1 MILTSVELNFY
12 QFSNLDRLRPMTRH
26 LTLLL
31 FGFLMV
37 AGCAKEPQPRSVSE
51 FLDNPILLEAA
62 MVRCSQDRSGTR
74 YDAECVNAR
83 QAVDRVQAKEE
94 AAAKAAFEARSES
107 KRNALRRTQAA
118 AAEARRRAAE
128 AQRQREEAEY
138 LAQFGVSPPDETTTA
153 EPAVEGNLPEA
164 RDEPVSGGAYEDPS
178 LATDGGNAPVS
189 QLEPESPATDLES
202 ASDELRRRDEEG
214 GD

>member
-1 MILTSVELNFY
+1 M
-12 QFSNLDRLRPMTRH
+12 
-26 LTLLL
+26 
-31 FGFLMV
+31 

-83 QAVDRVQAKEE
+83 QAVDRIQAKEE
-94 AAAKAAFEARSES
+94 AAARAALEARSES

-128 AQRQREEAEY
+128 AQRQREESDY
-138 LAQFGVSPPDETTTA
+138 LAQFGVLPPDEMTTA
-153 EPAVEGNLPEA
+153 EPVVEGNLPIAQVPEA
-164 RDEPVSGGAYEDPS
+164 GGETATEGTYVDPS
-178 LATDGGNAPVS
+178 TATDGGNAPAS
-189 QLEPESPATDLES
+189 QAEPESPATDLES
-202 ASDELRRRDEEG
+202 IRDELRRRNEEG

>member
-1 MILTSVELNFY
+1 
-12 QFSNLDRLRPMTRH
+12 
-26 LTLLL
+26 LLL
-31 FGFLMV
+31 CGFLMV

-83 QAVDRVQAKEE
+83 QAVDRIQAKEE
-94 AAAKAAFEARSES
+94 AAASAAFEARSES

-138 LAQFGVSPPDETTTA
+138 LAQFGVLPPGETMTA
-153 EPAVEGNLPEA
+153 EPVAEGNLPIAEIPEA
-164 RDEPVSGGAYEDPS
+164 RDEPVSEEVYEDPS

-189 QLEPESPATDLES
+189 QAEPEAPATDLES
-202 ASDELRRRDEEG
+202 IRDDLRRRNEEG
-214 GD
+214 DD